1 MTRIGLVGADQEF
14 ELKFATAT
22 GNSFLPLPMPENGD
36 PGDLLENLT
45 VLPPELLVID
55 VRPDVDEIL
64 NFTQRLSARY
74 PYLVILLVAD
84 ALEAISLRAMRA
96 GASDLLPGNADIS
109 DIQKALNVAVQ
120 RVPRFVSET
129 NEPTSSVAPT
139 GRVITVVSAKGGVGK
154 TTVATNLAVALARRM
169 PQSTVIVDLDL
180 QFGDVTTALGITS
193 QSRLE
198 EALQSAANG
207 DTIALKSHLTSHETG
222 LFVLPAP
229 ESPAIADTITSA
241 QINQLLQVL
250 VQEFRY
256 VVVDTSSGLSDH
268 TLGALDQTTDPLLLT
283 TLSVPGVSGLRKV
296 VETLSLLQM
305 FDQRSHIVVNFAD
318 TQNGVSRQDVE
329 QTLGVPVG
337 TAIPTSKRAPAS
349 LNVGVPLTQS
359 SSRDPLVKAL
369 TPMVN
374 MLLPQNGNTPTG
386 NRKLSRSPIAR

>member
-22 GNSFLPLPMPENGD
+22 GNAFLPLSIPDSGEPWE
-36 PGDLLENLT
+36 LLENLT
-45 VLPPELLVID
+45 ALPPELLVID
-55 VRPDVDEIL
+55 ARPDIENTLD
-64 NFTQRLSARY
+64 FAQRLNASY
-74 PYLVILLVAD
+74 PYIVMLLIAD
-84 ALEAISLRAMRA
+84 DLEAISLNAMRA
-96 GASDLLPGNADIS
+96 GVSDLLPANADIPE
-109 DIQKALNVAVQ
+109 IQQVLNAAVQ
-120 RVPRFVSET
+120 RVPRFVSE
-129 NEPTSSVAPT
+129 PTQPAASVAPT

-180 QFGDVTTALGITS
+180 QFGDVATALGITS
-193 QSRLE
+193 QSRFE
-198 EALQSAANG
+198 EALQSADNG
-207 DTIALKSHLTSHETG
+207 DTIALKSHLSLHETG
-222 LFVLPAP
+222 LLVLSAP

-305 FDQRSHIVVNFAD
+305 FNERSHIVVNFAD
-318 TQNGVSRQDVE
+318 TQDGVSREDVE

-359 SSRDPLVKAL
+359 TTRDPLVKAL
-369 TPMVN
+369 TPLVN
-374 MLLPQNGNTPTG
+374 
-386 NRKLSRSPIAR
+386 